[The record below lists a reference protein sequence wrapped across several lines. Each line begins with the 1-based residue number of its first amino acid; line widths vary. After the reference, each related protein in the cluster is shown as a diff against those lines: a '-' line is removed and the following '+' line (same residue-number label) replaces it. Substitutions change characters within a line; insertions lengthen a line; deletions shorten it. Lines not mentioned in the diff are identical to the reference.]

1 MSQTPRQVGG
11 AGGCAGEA
19 TPQQGSSPR
28 ASLARPALPCGT
40 SPTPL
45 SPAPPVTSSVTGLRP
60 SGQGPFPFL
69 QTAAAAPLG
78 PGAITRVSHHHPSG
92 ETSRLSSLEGI
103 FGWWWH
109 FHEAPCP
116 PTCVTHQ
123 PGGHRACVRRLE
135 LAEAV
140 VALLAPCAGWALRG
154 AMHSWPRHGGP
165 ELLTPYPTFPSPP
178 AVLPALRTWRKRLAL
193 VEKDHVMV
201 VSTSPFVP
209 NPGPAECPEKDGAAC
224 SRPAAGGPAP
234 THAGSLANTGGKFG
248 RSMRGSVTKGLLG
261 QLWDPLCFPPLS
273 PCSSC
278 YGSLLLQPMSCPGV
292 PLALPA
298 PCLPSQHPSPAASA
312 PQNATSSAAG
322 CLMRGAIR
330 RCKWLPCLSLLLSQD
345 SMVPALSLHRGWGGC
360 PPPPGTSPHQSLS
373 QEAWEGVAGLG
384 GGSAA
389 DPALPPPAGLPPG
402 ALLPAGLRGRLLPQG
417 WCPFP
422 LHLWQHPLCP
432 RPTSRLE
439 GPAPQDV
446 HERAQRRA
454 GVSDG
459 DSPDGAQPI
468 AAAAP
473 QGLWGP
479 WGPQSRDRGKG
490 VV

>member
-1 MSQTPRQVGG
+1 
-11 AGGCAGEA
+11 
-19 TPQQGSSPR
+19 
-28 ASLARPALPCGT
+28 
-40 SPTPL
+40 
-45 SPAPPVTSSVTGLRP
+45 
-60 SGQGPFPFL
+60 
-69 QTAAAAPLG
+69 
-78 PGAITRVSHHHPSG
+78 
-92 ETSRLSSLEGI
+92 
-103 FGWWWH
+103 
-109 FHEAPCP
+109 
-116 PTCVTHQ
+116 
-123 PGGHRACVRRLE
+123 
-135 LAEAV
+135 
-140 VALLAPCAGWALRG
+140 
-154 AMHSWPRHGGP
+154 
-165 ELLTPYPTFPSPP
+165 
-178 AVLPALRTWRKRLAL
+178 
-193 VEKDHVMV
+193 
-201 VSTSPFVP
+201 
-209 NPGPAECPEKDGAAC
+209 
-224 SRPAAGGPAP
+224 
-234 THAGSLANTGGKFG
+234 
-248 RSMRGSVTKGLLG
+248 
-261 QLWDPLCFPPLS
+261 
-273 PCSSC
+273 
-278 YGSLLLQPMSCPGV
+278 MSCPGV

-298 PCLPSQHPSPAASA
+298 PCLPSQHPSPAAPA

-322 CLMRGAIR
+322 CLMSEGGHQVVQMAALLVPPA
-330 RCKWLPCLSLLLSQD
+330 LPGQHGTCL
-345 SMVPALSLHRGWGGC
+345 VPAPRMGRV
-360 PPPPGTSPHQSLS
+360 PPGRVPPGRVPPGTSPHQSLS

-422 LHLWQHPLCP
+422 LHLGQHPLCP

-479 WGPQSRDRGKG
+479 RGPQSRDRGKG